1 MNDSIAHIGGM
12 SAPLVAEY
20 ERIRGRELAFTA
32 EGAGYGLIVLRGVAA
47 WMQVAQPCA
56 EGLQAGIRRIEAP
69 PLPNEGELVR
79 LLASLVLSGT
89 TAPSTIERGF
99 HAKRL

>member
-1 MNDSIAHIGGM
+1 MSDSIPHTRGM

-56 EGLQAGIRRIEAP
+56 EGLQAGTRRVA
-69 PLPNEGELVR
+69 PLPNEGELVQ

-99 HAKRL
+99 HAKRS